1 MNIISKYKNYA
12 FLILLILA
20 VVFYFLW
27 RLDHNKKIELEKDV
41 TVLQEAIKAKEK
53 EKNKSTEIEKIS
65 SDFPKPKLKVYNKN
79 LPKKFETG
87 GTW

>member
-27 RLDHNKKIELEKDV
+27 RLDHNKKLELEKDI
-41 TVLQEAIKAKEK
+41 TVLQATIQSKEK

-65 SDFPKPKLKVYNKN
+65 SDFPKPKLKVYNKD

-87 GTW
+87 VPW